1 MTIQLYTHYL
11 SGNSYKVQLFLS
23 LLGLEYQLTH
33 VDLMNGENQQPEFL
47 QLNPLGQVP
56 VLVDGHIII
65 RDAQAILTYL
75 ARRYADE
82 SWLPLEAE
90 AMGQIMQW
98 LFLSASEIHVG
109 LEAVRLYHLLGV
121 SGINAE
127 QATQKAKDVLQIID
141 RHLKGRLWLELERPT
156 IADLACY
163 PYIYLAPDAQ
173 IELSSYRNIC
183 TWMEQVQNLP
193 GYIAM
198 SRAFA

>member
-23 LLGLEYQLTH
+23 LLGLEYQLTS
-33 VDLMNGENQQPEFL
+33 VDLMSGEHRQPDFL
-47 QLNPLGQVP
+47 ELNPLGQVP
-56 VLVDGHIII
+56 VLVDGPIII

-75 ARRYADE
+75 ARHYANE

-90 AMGQIMQW
+90 AMGRVMQW

-109 LEAVRLYHLLGV
+109 LEALRLYHLLGI
-121 SGINAE
+121 SEINAE
-127 QATQKAKDVLQIID
+127 QAVQKAKDILQIID

-173 IELSSYRNIC
+173 IELSFYRNIC
-183 TWMEQVQNLP
+183 AWMEQVQDLP

-198 SRAFA
+198 SRAST